1 ALTYQGLFHFIV
13 QQNGCSTWWLMKI
26 NLLRG
31 YLLSAT
37 QHGNK
42 PPSRHE
48 AESLKRRAHHS
59 PYTCTLTTLT
69 FPENNPL
76 IQTVHGK
83 SV

>member
-1 ALTYQGLFHFIV
+1 
-13 QQNGCSTWWLMKI
+13 MKI

-59 PYTCTLTTLT
+59 PYTCTLTTLVNAKIIGR
-69 FPENNPL
+69 FSPFL
-76 IQTVHGK
+76 MSAIGH
-83 SV
+83 

>member
-1 ALTYQGLFHFIV
+1 
-13 QQNGCSTWWLMKI
+13 MKI

-48 AESLKRRAHHS
+48 AESLNS

>member
-1 ALTYQGLFHFIV
+1 
-13 QQNGCSTWWLMKI
+13 MKI

-48 AESLKRRAHHS
+48 AESLKRRAPHS
-59 PYTCTLTTLT
+59 TYICTLTTLP
-69 FPENNPL
+69 FPENNLVVQPG
-76 IQTVHGK
+76 HGQ
-83 SV
+83 SVGLLPHHAASRSL

>member
-1 ALTYQGLFHFIV
+1 
-13 QQNGCSTWWLMKI
+13 MKI

-48 AESLKRRAHHS
+48 AESLK
-59 PYTCTLTTLT
+59 PCTLTTLT

>member
-1 ALTYQGLFHFIV
+1 
-13 QQNGCSTWWLMKI
+13 MKI

-59 PYTCTLTTLT
+59 P
-69 FPENNPL
+69 
-76 IQTVHGK
+76 
-83 SV
+83 

>member
-1 ALTYQGLFHFIV
+1 MLSDIWDASWVNEKLTTGL
-13 QQNGCSTWWLMKI
+13 
-26 NLLRG
+26 
-31 YLLSAT
+31 LLSAT

-59 PYTCTLTTLT
+59 PYARTLTTFT

-76 IQTVHGK
+76 IQAVYGQ

>member
-1 ALTYQGLFHFIV
+1 
-13 QQNGCSTWWLMKI
+13 MKI

-69 FPENNPL
+69 FRDCSPPCRARL
-76 IQTVHGK
+76 PTSQAATVC
-83 SV
+83 ST

>member
-1 ALTYQGLFHFIV
+1 
-13 QQNGCSTWWLMKI
+13 MKI

-59 PYTCTLTTLT
+59 PYVCTLSASAPFSITPRISSRRRAL
-69 FPENNPL
+69 NR
-76 IQTVHGK
+76 
-83 SV
+83 